1 MKQQTLKWMV
11 CLLCLS
17 MGLTACK
24 DKTEIIE
31 EIRPIKTMIVS
42 EQAGGQIIKLSGIV
56 AAVDSSGLSF
66 QVGGQVESVH
76 VDIGDQVEKGMVLAV
91 LDPEPYQLELDGVT
105 AELAKAKDE
114 VTKSEAQFERQKRI
128 FEQGAGTQ
136 SHLDVAEYQYKSAKS
151 AVDFQM
157 ARLDL
162 AKRNLSKTKLYSPYD
177 GTIAWRSVQPHEEVL
192 AGQKIF
198 EINATGER
206 EVRLAVPET
215 AINRIR
221 SDQAVT
227 LTFPTLPGESTKG
240 RISFVGSAA
249 LEANSF
255 PVKVALIDPDKKV
268 KPGMSAEAILVMED
282 ENRKNGYM
290 VPLQALLPA
299 SEQNQAYVFVYDS
312 QTSTVKKTLV
322 RFHGMEDKKAIVD
335 EGLTAGDTIA
345 LAGVSFLADGMKVK
359 LMKQ

>member
-1 MKQQTLKWMV
+1 MV
-11 CLLCLS
+11 CLLCLPI
-17 MGLTACK
+17 GLTACK
-24 DKTEIIE
+24 EKTEIIE
-31 EIRPIKTMIVS
+31 EIRAIKTMTVS
-42 EQAGGQIIKLSGIV
+42 EQAGEQIIKLSGIV

-91 LDPEPYQLELDGVT
+91 LDPEPYQLELDGVA

-136 SHLDVAEYQYKSAKS
+136 SHLEVAEYQYKSAMS

-162 AKRNLSKTKLYSPYD
+162 AKRNLSKTKLFSPYD

-198 EINATGER
+198 EINATGEK
-206 EVRLAVPET
+206 EVQLAVPET
-215 AINRIR
+215 IINRIR
-221 SDQAVT
+221 SDQMVT
-227 LTFPTLPGESTKG
+227 ITFPTLPGETTKG

-268 KPGMSAEAILVMED
+268 KPGMSAEAILAIKD
-282 ENRKNGYM
+282 ENRENGFI

-299 SEQNQAYVFVYDS
+299 PEENQAYVFVYDS
-312 QTSTVKKTLV
+312 QTSTLKKTLV
-322 RFHGMEDKKAIVD
+322 RFHGMEDKKAIVE

-345 LAGVSFLADGMKVK
+345 LAGVSFLADGMTVK

>member
-1 MKQQTLKWMV
+1 MV
-11 CLLCLS
+11 CLLCLTI
-17 MGLTACK
+17 GLTACK
-24 DKTEIIE
+24 EKTEIIE
-31 EIRPIKTMIVS
+31 EIRAIKTMTVN
-42 EQAGGQIIKLSGIV
+42 EQAGEQIIKLSGIV

-76 VDIGDQVEKGMVLAV
+76 VDIGDQVEKGKVLAV
-91 LDPEPYQLELDGVT
+91 LDPEPYQLELDGVS

-114 VTKSEAQFERQKRI
+114 VTKSEAQFKRQKRI

-162 AKRNLSKTKLYSPYD
+162 AKRNLSKTKLFSPYD

-198 EINATGER
+198 EINATGEK
-206 EVRLAVPET
+206 EVQLAVPET
-215 AINRIR
+215 IINRIR
-221 SDQAVT
+221 SDQMVT
-227 LTFPTLPGESTKG
+227 ITFPTLPGETTKG

-268 KPGMSAEAILVMED
+268 KPGMSAEAILAIKD
-282 ENRKNGYM
+282 ENRENGFI

-299 SEQNQAYVFVYDS
+299 PEEKQAYVFVYDS
-312 QTSTVKKTLV
+312 QTSTLKKTLV
-322 RFHGMEDKKAIVD
+322 RFHGMEDKKAIVE
-335 EGLTAGDTIA
+335 EGLKAGDTIA
-345 LAGVSFLADGMKVK
+345 LAGVSFLADGMTVK